1 MLFQRR
7 FVWGCD
13 SLGWGYFSPISIWV
27 ALDGGGEAS
36 SRWHQGLVQKVV
48 SLNTIAIRSREIALV
63 IGALMHVRSNV
74 FNCFWRYL
82 CGEPFQLAVWNVIS
96 KSITSGMLL
105 DPIDFCKL
113 ESLVKLCSETI
124 QMIVLFRT
132 SYFANT
138 LQLPFYLPLHAPFS
152 NFIADH
158 QPTSLTS
165 LTPCCLSE
173 TRPQSKNVSSSLL
186 VLCSESP
193 CSSPYLL
200 QSLANARWSNHLVWM
215 VDSR

>member
-113 ESLVKLCSETI
+113 ESLVKLCSGTI
-124 QMIVLFRT
+124 QMIGT

-138 LQLPFYLPLHAPFS
+138 LLLPFYLPLHTPFS

-173 TRPQSKNVSSSLL
+173 TRSQSINVYP
-186 VLCSESP
+186 VH
-193 CSSPYLL
+193 Y
-200 QSLANARWSNHLVWM
+200 
-215 VDSR
+215 